1 MYFETEII
9 SSKGYIY
16 NKFLG
21 KAFLVLLALLLV
33 LVVDREFE
41 GGLLSLVDAPK
52 GVYVIIWFFITVT
65 FLLSIHASLFKY
77 KLGNVKIN
85 NNEILS
91 ELRKGNS
98 EVYPF
103 NQIDEVTIILN
114 KKEDKPK
121 YARSIIVGGKN
132 WIKFNYKGKL
142 YKLEFFLNSIKKD
155 EELNVFLE
163 YLKTTFD
170 KKIQIIQ

>member
-1 MYFETEII
+1 MNFETEII

-16 NKFLG
+16 NKILG

-52 GVYVIIWFFITVT
+52 SVYVIIWFFIAVT

-91 ELRKGNS
+91 ELRKGKP
-98 EVYPF
+98 EIYPF
-103 NQIDEVTIILN
+103 NKIDEVAFILN
-114 KKEDKPK
+114 RKEDKAK
-121 YARSIIVGGKN
+121 YARSILVGGKN
-132 WIKFNYKGKL
+132 WIKFNYKGEL
-142 YKLEFFLNSIKKD
+142 YKFEFLLNSIKKD
-155 EELNVFLE
+155 EELDIFLE

-170 KKIQIIQ
+170 KKIKIIQ